1 MNYTVEDRA
10 AELGEY
16 IVRNN
21 ATVRSAA
28 KVFGISKSTVH
39 TDVSE
44 RLEKSDYALY
54 VKVRRV
60 LDENKAQRHI
70 RGGLAT
76 KEKYEHLKSEK
87 AAENR

>member
-44 RLEKSDYALY
+44 RLKKSDYALY
-54 VKVRRV
+54 LKVRRV

-76 KEKYEHLKSEK
+76 KEKYEHLKNGN
-87 AAENR
+87 AAEKQ

>member
-44 RLEKSDYALY
+44 RLKKSDYALY
-54 VKVRRV
+54 VKVRKV

-87 AAENR
+87 VAENR

>member
-1 MNYTVEDRA
+1 MIYTVEDRA

-44 RLEKSDYALY
+44 RLKKSDYALY
-54 VKVRRV
+54 VKVRKV

-87 AAENR
+87 AAETR

>member
-21 ATVRSAA
+21 ATVRSTA

-44 RLEKSDYALY
+44 RLKKSDYALY
-54 VKVRRV
+54 VKVRKV